1 MDAYII
7 AYKDLTSA
15 HPYYVIHIYYVAS
28 VAMHEPVIK
37 VWLHIIEP
45 AVKLRITTFACSI
58 TSAAALTA
66 CAAFASYAEADLSL
80 VLFHVNYIICLKN
93 ENASI
98 FLNDKFRHKK
108 SPPYGFCKYIFP

>member
-37 VWLHIIEP
+37 VWLHIIES
-45 AVKLRITTFACSI
+45 AVKLCITTFA
-58 TSAAALTA
+58 
-66 CAAFASYAEADLSL
+66 
-80 VLFHVNYIICLKN
+80 
-93 ENASI
+93 
-98 FLNDKFRHKK
+98 
-108 SPPYGFCKYIFP
+108 